1 MNSRWFPVL
10 TVLLLLNVAYVA
22 ALPSATIFYVASVL
36 LHLVLGVV
44 FTGLLL
50 WRSRPAALRFSGA
63 ALTGLYLMVRGATT
77 DQRWWLYAHV
87 LLGLAAMVWLWFALR
102 KQIPN
107 LGRAMP
113 LCLAIL
119 ALAAGSRLLPQRAQ
133 RMVNTGEAPIT
144 MQGEGEGPN
153 GHFWPSSSR
162 TNAGLVPSSYFMD
175 SEHCG
180 SCHKDI
186 YEQWKGSMHH
196 FASFNN
202 QFYRKSIEY
211 MQSVQGTTKPSR
223 WCAGCHDHA
232 LLFNGKWEKPI
243 KDQIDSPEAHI
254 GLSCVSCHSIVKVHD
269 TMGNASFTLDYNWLH
284 KIAASKNPYIQHF
297 EKFVTYLNPEPHRR
311 TFLKPLHRDSAE
323 FCSTCH
329 KVHLDVPVNNYRWI
343 RGFNDYDNWQ
353 ASGVSGRGAR
363 SFYYPK
369 ESLTCTNCHMPE
381 VKSHDPGNR
390 NGMVHNHR
398 FPGANTAVPY
408 VNEDEEQLATT
419 RHFLESGFIT
429 VDIFSASPIETSPRE
444 MQMVRRAGEAAP
456 TALTTFA
463 VGEEAETSGPV
474 VLREVGRVAAPLD
487 KAGVKFQPGESVRVD
502 VVVRTKKIGHFFPG
516 GTVDAFDIWL
526 ELDGKDATGRQIFWS
541 GCVEDEGR
549 GPVEKG
555 AHFYRSL
562 QLDGEGNPIN
572 KRNAWQTRS
581 VLYVRMIP
589 PGAADTA
596 HYRVRIP
603 KDAKGPIT
611 LKAKL
616 NYRKFSWYY
625 TQFAYAGQPKPGQD
639 ASLVSLE
646 HDNRQFTFEPA
657 NIPANVSG
665 KIKDRIPDLPIIVLA
680 KAEAKLDLAAPG
692 EKTEWKQVVRGED
705 YERWNDW
712 GIGMLLQGDLKGAEY
727 AFQKVMEAKPDYAD
741 GPLNVARALV
751 QEGETEAAKPLLQ
764 KALSINPKL
773 ARIHFFR
780 AMVEKSDG
788 NYDAA
793 IADLREA
800 AAQYPEDRVVLN
812 QLGRLYFL
820 KRQYTQ
826 AVQALEGV
834 LRVDPEDLQ
843 AHYNLMLCYRGLND
857 PAKAEHHA
865 RLFRRFKADESS
877 QTITARPRQLN
888 PEDNNERQMI
898 HDHESVPLKVSGT

>member
-1 MNSRWFPVL
+1 MNSHRLPVL

-22 ALPSATIFYVASVL
+22 AFPSATIFYVANVL
-36 LHLVLGVV
+36 LHLVLGVAFIAV
-44 FTGLLL
+44 L
-50 WRSRPAALRFSGA
+50 WRSRAATLRFSGA
-63 ALTGLYLMVRGATT
+63 ALTGLYLMVRGATI
-77 DQRWWLYAHV
+77 DQRWWLYAHA
-87 LLGLAAMVWLWFALR
+87 LLGFAAMLWLWFALR
-102 KQIPN
+102 KQAPHR
-107 LGRAMP
+107 GRAIP
-113 LCLAIL
+113 LCLVIL
-119 ALAAGSRLLPQRAQ
+119 ALAAGSRFTPR
-133 RMVNTGEAPIT
+133 RDPGPVNTGAAPVT
-144 MQGEGEGPN
+144 MEGEGEGPG
-153 GHFWPSSSR
+153 GHFWPSSAR

-180 SCHKDI
+180 SCHKDV

-211 MQSVQGTTKPSR
+211 MQSVQGSTRQSR

-232 LLFNGKWEKPI
+232 LLFNGRWEKPV
-243 KDQIDSPEAHI
+243 KDQIDTPEAHI
-254 GLSCVSCHSIVKVHD
+254 GLSCVSCHSIVKVHN
-269 TMGNASFTLDYNWLH
+269 TMGNAAFTLDYNWLH
-284 KIAASKNPYIQHF
+284 KIAASRNPYIQQF

-323 FCSTCH
+323 FCAACH
-329 KVHLDVPVNNYRWI
+329 KVHLDVPVNNYRWV

-363 SFYYPK
+363 SFYYPPK
-369 ESLTCTNCHMPE
+369 SLTCTNCHMPE
-381 VKSHDPGNR
+381 VRSNDPGNR

-408 VNEDEEQLATT
+408 VNEDEEQLAVT
-419 RHFLESGFIT
+419 RKFLESGFIT
-429 VDIFSASPIETSPRE
+429 VDIFSASPVEASRE
-444 MQMVRRAGEAAP
+444 MQMVRRASDAAP
-456 TALTTFA
+456 AALTTFA
-463 VGEEAETSGPV
+463 VGEEAETSGAA

-487 KAGVKFQPGESVRVD
+487 KAGVKFQPGETVRVD
-502 VVVRTKKIGHFFPG
+502 VVVRTKLIGHFFPG

-526 ELDGKDATGRQIFWS
+526 ELEGNDATGRRIFAS
-541 GCVEDEGR
+541 GSVENEGR

-562 QLDGEGNPIN
+562 QLDGSGNPIN

-581 VLYVRMIP
+581 LLYVRMIP

-596 HYRVRIP
+596 HFRVDIP

-625 TQFAYAGQPKPGQD
+625 TQFAYAGEPKPGQD
-639 ASLVSLE
+639 AGLVNSE
-646 HDNRQFTFEPA
+646 HDSRVFSFEPA
-657 NIPANVSG
+657 NIPSNVSG
-665 KIKDRIPDLPIIVLA
+665 RIKDRIPDLPITVLA
-680 KAEAKLDLAAPG
+680 RAEAKLELAARG
-692 EKTEWKQVVRGED
+692 EKTEWKQAVRGED

-727 AFQKVMEAKPDYAD
+727 AFRKVMEAKPDYAD
-741 GPLNVARALV
+741 GPLNVARALIR
-751 QEGETEAAKPLLQ
+751 EGETEAAKPLLK
-764 KALSINPKL
+764 KAFSINSKL
-773 ARIHFFR
+773 ARVHFFQ

-793 IADLREA
+793 IAHLKEA

-820 KRQYTQ
+820 KRQYGEAART
-826 AVQALEGV
+826 LEGV
-834 LRVDPEDLQ
+834 LRIDPEDLQ
-843 AHYNLMLCYRGLND
+843 AHYSLMLCYRGLND
-857 PAKAEHHA
+857 AAKAELHA
-865 RLFRRFKADESS
+865 KLFRRFKADEAS
-877 QTITARPRQLN
+877 QAITEKPRQLN